1 MNYFDEIK
9 NLIEKQEVNER
20 VRRLQSN
27 NETIKTYYEIGKLL
41 VEAQGGEKRA
51 KYGNE
56 LIKNWSLRL
65 VKQYGKGYDVSNLKI
80 MRQFSKRCSTGA
92 PF

>member
-9 NLIEKQEVNER
+9 SLIEKQEVNER

-41 VEAQGGEKRA
+41 VEA
-51 KYGNE
+51 
-56 LIKNWSLRL
+56 
-65 VKQYGKGYDVSNLKI
+65 
-80 MRQFSKRCSTGA
+80 
-92 PF
+92 